1 MKQQLYSDAQ
11 YKVFDQW
18 LLNYRH
24 IDSKIA
30 RRKLEIE
37 TFHVTDVNKGG
48 GKSNIVIKR
57 TEWLVERFDRN
68 SLHALKVA
76 VNELIS
82 GLNDELLTTF
92 NLRWI
97 SCKSWEEIEYKL
109 ELKPREMNVK
119 RMVILNLFTDVIGIQ
134 IKQKIYFTNFIK

>member
-1 MKQQLYSDAQ
+1 MQ
-11 YKVFDQW
+11 
-18 LLNYRH
+18 
-24 IDSKIA
+24 
-30 RRKLEIE
+30 
-37 TFHVTDVNKGG
+37 TKGG

-57 TEWLVERFDRN
+57 TEWLVERFDSDTKSN

-109 ELKPREMNVK
+109 ELKPREMK
-119 RMVILNLFTDVIGIQ
+119 ARRIAILNMFADMMGM
-134 IKQKIYFTNFIK
+134 